1 MIYILIYLALGI
13 YPGMYIAKK
22 NYDKFEKTHDPS
34 MFEIRYKVIA
44 KSLHSIIYGLAFIVG
59 TLLWPFS
66 LIEMIGDHKNDK
78 I

>member
-1 MIYILIYLALGI
+1 MWYILIYLALGI
-13 YPGMYIAKK
+13 YPGRYIAKK
-22 NYDKFEKTHDPS
+22 NYEKFEKQHDPS
-34 MFEIRYKVIA
+34 MFEIRYKLIA